1 MKVRGGR
8 EILALKQ
15 VQVDR
20 VDAGNRRSPEV
31 EGAVLKEGVTFRVL
45 LLRPRCLPVHFA
57 NAAAILAL
65 VGRCI

>member
-31 EGAVLKEGVTFRVL
+31 EGAVLKEGSPSGFFCSVPDACPFILPTL
-45 LLRPRCLPVHFA
+45 LLSL
-57 NAAAILAL
+57 LS
-65 VGRCI
+65 